1 VRFILASASPS
12 RAAVLRA
19 AAVPFTIM
27 PAEIDE
33 ARLKSEMLSTGTD
46 AAQIAAALA
55 EAKAVAVSKRHADAL
70 VLGADQVLEFDGE
83 LVSKCADMAAARA
96 LLLKLRG
103 RSHRLL
109 SALALAQDGKT
120 VWALGDSATL
130 TMRRFSDSFL
140 DRYLSEEGT
149 KLLAGVGC
157 YRLEGMGAQL
167 FESVKGDYFSI
178 LGLPLQPLLAQLRQK
193 GVIAQ

>member
-1 VRFILASASPS
+1 
-12 RAAVLRA
+12 
-19 AAVPFTIM
+19 M
-27 PAEIDE
+27 PAAIDE
-33 ARLKSEMLSTGTD
+33 ARLKSEMLSTGKE

-55 EAKAVAVSKRHADAL
+55 EAKAVAVSERHADAL

-83 LVSKCADMAAARA
+83 LISKCADMAAARA
-96 LLLKLRG
+96 LLVSLRG
-103 RSHRLL
+103 KSHRLI
-109 SALALAQDGKT
+109 SALALAQGGKT
-120 VWALGDSATL
+120 VWVFGESATL
-130 TMRRFSDSFL
+130 TMRRFSDRFL
-140 DRYLSEEGT
+140 DSYLSAEGA

-178 LGLPLQPLLAQLRQK
+178 LGLPLQPLLAQLRLK

>member
-12 RAAVLRA
+12 RAAILRA
-19 AAVPFTIM
+19 AAVPLTII
-27 PAEIDE
+27 PAVIDE

-55 EAKAVAVSKRHADAL
+55 EAKAVAVSRRHADAL

-83 LVSKCADMAAARA
+83 LVSKCADMHAARA
-96 LLLKLRG
+96 LLLRLRG
-103 RSHRLL
+103 KSHRLV
-109 SALALAQDGKT
+109 SALALAQGGKT
-120 VWALGDSATL
+120 VWAFGDSATL
-130 TMRRFSDSFL
+130 TMRSFSDGFL
-140 DRYLSEEGT
+140 ASYLSEEGT

-178 LGLPLQPLLAQLRQK
+178 LGLPLQPLLAQLRQR